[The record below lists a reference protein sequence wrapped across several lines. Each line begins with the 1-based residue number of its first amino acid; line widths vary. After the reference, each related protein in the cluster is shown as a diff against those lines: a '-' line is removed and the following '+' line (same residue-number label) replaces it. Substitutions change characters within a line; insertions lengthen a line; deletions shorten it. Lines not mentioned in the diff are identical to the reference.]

1 VEIGLRYLE
10 NKTVGI
16 IEIIVATLIWGSLGV
31 MVRNIDMD
39 PFSIVA
45 YRALIALPIMLVLFR
60 KKKENLKK
68 NYKLLLLA
76 SIAIAMAW
84 SAHFYAFKLT
94 TIANTVV
101 LLYTGPIYVAILSP
115 LVLKE
120 VREKKANICLVL
132 SIAGIFLMYNQGLGD
147 ELNDRG
153 LMLGAISGILFAF
166 VIMATKKLSKDYSS
180 ITIVTMQ
187 LLMSAIILSP
197 ALFVEQQIVMDNI
210 LLLLVLGLVH
220 TAIAEFLYID
230 GLIKVSTQKASTIS
244 YIEPASA
251 IIYAIILLNEIPEG
265 LEIIG
270 IALIATANI
279 ILNLNLEDIKKMI
292 YR

>member
-1 VEIGLRYLE
+1 M
-10 NKTVGI
+10 NKNTIGI

-31 MVRNIDMD
+31 MVRNIDME

-45 YRALIALPIMLVLFR
+45 YRSLIALPIMLVLFR
-60 KKKENLKK
+60 KKKDNLKK

-76 SIAIAMAW
+76 SIAITMAW

-120 VREKKANICLVL
+120 VREKKANICLIL
-132 SIAGIFLMYNQGLGD
+132 SILGIFLMYNQGLGD

-187 LLMSAIILSP
+187 LFISAIILSP
-197 ALFVEQQIVMDNI
+197 ALFVEQQVIMDNI
-210 LLLLVLGLVH
+210 ILLVILGLVH
-220 TAIAEFLYID
+220 TAIAEFLFID

-251 IIYAIILLNEIPEG
+251 IIYAVILLNEIPEG
-265 LEIIG
+265 LEVIG
-270 IALIATANI
+270 ISLIATANI
-279 ILNLNLEDIKKMI
+279 ILNLNLEDMRKIIK
-292 YR
+292 R

>member
-1 VEIGLRYLE
+1 M
-10 NKTVGI
+10 NKNTIGI

-31 MVRNIDMD
+31 MVRNIDME

-45 YRALIALPIMLVLFR
+45 YRSLIALPIMLVLFR
-60 KKKENLKK
+60 KKKDNLKK

-76 SIAIAMAW
+76 SIAITMAW
-84 SAHFYAFKLT
+84 SSHFYAFKLT

-120 VREKKANICLVL
+120 VREKKANICLIL
-132 SIAGIFLMYNQGLGD
+132 SILGIFLMYNQGLGD

-153 LMLGAISGILFAF
+153 LILGAISGILFAF

-187 LLMSAIILSP
+187 LFISAIILSP
-197 ALFVEQQIVMDNI
+197 ALFVEQQVIMDNI
-210 LLLLVLGLVH
+210 ILLVILGLVH
-220 TAIAEFLYID
+220 TAIAEFLFID

-251 IIYAIILLNEIPEG
+251 IIYAIILLNEVPEG

-270 IALIATANI
+270 ISLIATANI
-279 ILNLNLEDIKKMI
+279 ILNLNLEDMKKIIK
-292 YR
+292 R

>member
-1 VEIGLRYLE
+1 M
-10 NKTVGI
+10 NKNTIGI

-31 MVRNIDMD
+31 MVRNIDME

-45 YRALIALPIMLVLFR
+45 YRSLIALPIMLVLFR
-60 KKKENLKK
+60 KKKDNLKK
-68 NYKLLLLA
+68 NYKLLLVA
-76 SIAIAMAW
+76 SIAITMAW

-120 VREKKANICLVL
+120 VREKKANICLIL
-132 SIAGIFLMYNQGLGD
+132 SILGIFLMYNQGLGD

-166 VIMATKKLSKDYSS
+166 VIMATKKLSKYYSS

-187 LLMSAIILSP
+187 LFISVIILSP
-197 ALFVEQQIVMDNI
+197 ALFVEQQVIMENI
-210 LLLLVLGLVH
+210 MLLIILGLVH
-220 TAIAEFLYID
+220 TAIAEFLFID

-270 IALIATANI
+270 ISLIATANI
-279 ILNLNLEDIKKMI
+279 ILNLNLEDMKKIIK
-292 YR
+292 R

>member
-1 VEIGLRYLE
+1 MDKNTI
-10 NKTVGI
+10 GI

-31 MVRNIDMD
+31 MVRNIDME

-45 YRALIALPIMLVLFR
+45 YRSLIALPIMLILFR
-60 KKKENLKK
+60 KKKDNLKK

-76 SIAIAMAW
+76 SIAITMAW

-120 VREKKANICLVL
+120 VREKKANICLIL
-132 SIAGIFLMYNQGLGD
+132 SILGIFLMYNQGLGD

-187 LLMSAIILSP
+187 LFISAIILSP
-197 ALFVEQQIVMDNI
+197 ALFVEQQVIMENI
-210 LLLLVLGLVH
+210 MLLIILGLVH
-220 TAIAEFLYID
+220 TAIAEFLFID

-251 IIYAIILLNEIPEG
+251 IIYAVILLNEIPEG
-265 LEIIG
+265 LEVIG
-270 IALIATANI
+270 ISLIATANI
-279 ILNLNLEDIKKMI
+279 ILNLNLEDMKKIIK
-292 YR
+292 R

>member
-1 VEIGLRYLE
+1 M
-10 NKTVGI
+10 NKNTIGI

-31 MVRNIDMD
+31 MVRNIDME

-45 YRALIALPIMLVLFR
+45 YRSLIALPIMLVLFR
-60 KKKENLKK
+60 KKKDNLKK

-76 SIAIAMAW
+76 SIAITMAW

-120 VREKKANICLVL
+120 VREKKANICLIL
-132 SIAGIFLMYNQGLGD
+132 SILGIFLMYNQGLGD

-153 LMLGAISGILFAF
+153 LILGAISGILFAF

-187 LLMSAIILSP
+187 LFISVIILSP
-197 ALFVEQQIVMDNI
+197 ALFVEQQVIMENI
-210 LLLLVLGLVH
+210 MLLIILGLVH
-220 TAIAEFLYID
+220 TAIAEFLFID

-251 IIYAIILLNEIPEG
+251 IIYLS
-265 LEIIG
+265 
-270 IALIATANI
+270 LIHI
-279 ILNLNLEDIKKMI
+279 
-292 YR
+292 

>member
-1 VEIGLRYLE
+1 ME

-68 NYKLLLLA
+68 NYKLLFLA

-197 ALFVEQQIVMDNI
+197 ALFVEQQIVINNI

-270 IALIATANI
+270 IALITTANI
-279 ILNLNLEDIKKMI
+279 ILNLNLEDIKRMI
-292 YR
+292 NR

>member
-1 VEIGLRYLE
+1 M
-10 NKTVGI
+10 NKNTIGI

-31 MVRNIDMD
+31 MVRNIDME

-45 YRALIALPIMLVLFR
+45 YRSLIALPIMLVLFR
-60 KKKENLKK
+60 KKKDNLKK
-68 NYKLLLLA
+68 NYKLLLVA
-76 SIAIAMAW
+76 SIAITMAW

-120 VREKKANICLVL
+120 VREKKANICLIL
-132 SIAGIFLMYNQGLGD
+132 SILGIFLMYNQGLGD

-153 LMLGAISGILFAF
+153 LILGAISGILFAF
-166 VIMATKKLSKDYSS
+166 VIMATKKLSKYYSS

-187 LLMSAIILSP
+187 LFISVIILSP
-197 ALFVEQQIVMDNI
+197 ALFVEQQVIMENI
-210 LLLLVLGLVH
+210 MLLIILGLVH
-220 TAIAEFLYID
+220 TAIAEFLFID

-270 IALIATANI
+270 ISLIATANI
-279 ILNLNLEDIKKMI
+279 ILNLNLEDMKKIIK
-292 YR
+292 R

>member
-1 VEIGLRYLE
+1 M
-10 NKTVGI
+10 NKNTIGI

-31 MVRNIDMD
+31 MVRNIDME

-45 YRALIALPIMLVLFR
+45 YRSLIALPIMLVLFR
-60 KKKENLKK
+60 KKKDNLKK

-76 SIAIAMAW
+76 SIAITMAW
-84 SAHFYAFKLT
+84 SSHFYAFKLT

-120 VREKKANICLVL
+120 VREKKANICLIL
-132 SIAGIFLMYNQGLGD
+132 SILGIFLMYNQGLGD

-187 LLMSAIILSP
+187 LFISAIILSP
-197 ALFVEQQIVMDNI
+197 ALFVEQQVIMDNI
-210 LLLLVLGLVH
+210 ILLVILGLVH
-220 TAIAEFLYID
+220 TAIAEFLFID

-270 IALIATANI
+270 ISLIATANI
-279 ILNLNLEDIKKMI
+279 ILNLNLEDMRKIIK
-292 YR
+292 R

>member
-1 VEIGLRYLE
+1 LE

-68 NYKLLLLA
+68 NYKLLFLA

-197 ALFVEQQIVMDNI
+197 ALFVEQQIVINNI

-270 IALIATANI
+270 IALITTANI
-279 ILNLNLEDIKKMI
+279 ILNLNLEDIKRMI
-292 YR
+292 NR

>member
-1 VEIGLRYLE
+1 M
-10 NKTVGI
+10 NKNTIGI

-31 MVRNIDMD
+31 MVRNIDME

-45 YRALIALPIMLVLFR
+45 YRSLIALPIMLVLFR
-60 KKKENLKK
+60 KKKDNLKK

-76 SIAIAMAW
+76 SIAITMAW
-84 SAHFYAFKLT
+84 SSHFYAFKLT

-120 VREKKANICLVL
+120 VREKKANICLIL
-132 SIAGIFLMYNQGLGD
+132 SILGIFLMYNQGLGD

-153 LMLGAISGILFAF
+153 LMLVSISGILFAF

-187 LLMSAIILSP
+187 LFISAIILSP
-197 ALFVEQQIVMDNI
+197 ALFVEQQVVMENI
-210 LLLLVLGLVH
+210 MLLVILGLVH
-220 TAIAEFLYID
+220 TAIAEFLFID

-251 IIYAIILLNEIPEG
+251 IIYAVILLNEIPEG

-270 IALIATANI
+270 ISLIATANI
-279 ILNLNLEDIKKMI
+279 ILNLNLEDMKKIIK
-292 YR
+292 R

>member
-1 VEIGLRYLE
+1 M
-10 NKTVGI
+10 NKNTIGI
-16 IEIIVATLIWGSLGV
+16 IEIVVATLIWGSLGV
-31 MVRNIDMD
+31 MVRNIYME

-45 YRALIALPIMLVLFR
+45 YRSLIALPIMLILFR
-60 KKKENLKK
+60 KKRDNLKK

-76 SIAIAMAW
+76 SIAITMAW
-84 SAHFYAFKLT
+84 SSHFYAFKLT

-132 SIAGIFLMYNQGLGD
+132 SIFGIFLMYNQGLGD

-187 LLMSAIILSP
+187 LFISAIILSP
-197 ALFVEQQIVMDNI
+197 ALFVEQQVVMENI
-210 LLLLVLGLVH
+210 MLLVILGLVH
-220 TAIAEFLYID
+220 TAIAEFLFID

-251 IIYAIILLNEIPEG
+251 IIYAVILLNEIPEG

-270 IALIATANI
+270 ISLIATANI
-279 ILNLNLEDIKKMI
+279 ILNLNLEDMKKIIKK
-292 YR
+292 

>member
-1 VEIGLRYLE
+1 ME

>member
-1 VEIGLRYLE
+1 ME

-68 NYKLLLLA
+68 NYKLLFLA

-197 ALFVEQQIVMDNI
+197 ALFVEQQIVINNI

-279 ILNLNLEDIKKMI
+279 ILNLNLEDIKRMI
-292 YR
+292 NR

>member
-1 VEIGLRYLE
+1 M
-10 NKTVGI
+10 NKNTIGI

-31 MVRNIDMD
+31 MVRNIDME

-45 YRALIALPIMLVLFR
+45 YRSLIALPIMLVLFR
-60 KKKENLKK
+60 KKKDNLKK

-76 SIAIAMAW
+76 SIAITMAW

-120 VREKKANICLVL
+120 VREKKANICLIL
-132 SIAGIFLMYNQGLGD
+132 SILGIFLMYNQGLGD

-153 LMLGAISGILFAF
+153 LILGAISGILFAF

-187 LLMSAIILSP
+187 LFISVIILSP
-197 ALFVEQQIVMDNI
+197 ALFVEQQVIMENI
-210 LLLLVLGLVH
+210 MLLIILGLVH
-220 TAIAEFLYID
+220 TAIAEFLFID

-251 IIYAIILLNEIPEG
+251 IIYAVILLNEIPEG

-270 IALIATANI
+270 ISLIATANI
-279 ILNLNLEDIKKMI
+279 ILNLNLEDMKKIIK
-292 YR
+292 R

>member
-1 VEIGLRYLE
+1 M
-10 NKTVGI
+10 NKNTIGI

-31 MVRNIDMD
+31 MVRNIDME

-45 YRALIALPIMLVLFR
+45 YRSLIALPIMLVLFR
-60 KKKENLKK
+60 KKKDNLKK
-68 NYKLLLLA
+68 NYKLLLVA
-76 SIAIAMAW
+76 SIAITMAW

-120 VREKKANICLVL
+120 VREKKANICLIL
-132 SIAGIFLMYNQGLGD
+132 SILGIFLMYNQGLGD

-153 LMLGAISGILFAF
+153 LILGAISGILFAF
-166 VIMATKKLSKDYSS
+166 VIMATKKLSKYYSS

-187 LLMSAIILSP
+187 LFISAIILSP
-197 ALFVEQQIVMDNI
+197 ALVVEQQVIMENI
-210 LLLLVLGLVH
+210 MLLIILGLVH
-220 TAIAEFLYID
+220 TAIAEFLFID

-251 IIYAIILLNEIPEG
+251 ILYAIILLNEIPEG

-270 IALIATANI
+270 ISLIATANI
-279 ILNLNLEDIKKMI
+279 ILNLNLEDMKKIIK
-292 YR
+292 R

>member
-1 VEIGLRYLE
+1 M
-10 NKTVGI
+10 NKNTIGI
-16 IEIIVATLIWGSLGV
+16 IEIVVATLIWGSLGV
-31 MVRNIDMD
+31 MVRNIDME

-45 YRALIALPIMLVLFR
+45 YRSLIALPIMLILFR
-60 KKKENLKK
+60 KKKDNLKK

-76 SIAIAMAW
+76 SIAITMAW
-84 SAHFYAFKLT
+84 SSHFYAFKLT

-120 VREKKANICLVL
+120 VREKKANICLIL
-132 SIAGIFLMYNQGLGD
+132 SILGIFLMYNQGLGD

-153 LMLGAISGILFAF
+153 LILGAISGILFAF

-187 LLMSAIILSP
+187 LFISTIILSP
-197 ALFVEQQIVMDNI
+197 ALFVEQQVVMENI
-210 LLLLVLGLVH
+210 MLLVILGLVH
-220 TAIAEFLYID
+220 TAIAEFLFID

-251 IIYAIILLNEIPEG
+251 IIYAVILLNEIPEG

-270 IALIATANI
+270 ISLIATANI
-279 ILNLNLEDIKKMI
+279 ILNLNLEDMKKLIKK
-292 YR
+292 

>member
-1 VEIGLRYLE
+1 MDKNTI
-10 NKTVGI
+10 GI

-31 MVRNIDMD
+31 MVRNIDME

-45 YRALIALPIMLVLFR
+45 YRSLIALPIMLVLFR
-60 KKKENLKK
+60 KKKDNLKK

-76 SIAIAMAW
+76 SIAITMAW

-120 VREKKANICLVL
+120 VRERKANICLIL
-132 SIAGIFLMYNQGLGD
+132 SIFGIFLMYNQGLGD

-187 LLMSAIILSP
+187 LFISVIILSP
-197 ALFVEQQIVMDNI
+197 ALFVEQQVVMENI
-210 LLLLVLGLVH
+210 MLLIILGIVH
-220 TAIAEFLYID
+220 TAIAEFLFID

-270 IALIATANI
+270 ISLIATANI
-279 ILNLNLEDIKKMI
+279 ILNLNLDDMKKIIK
-292 YR
+292 R

>member
-1 VEIGLRYLE
+1 M
-10 NKTVGI
+10 NKNTIGI

-31 MVRNIDMD
+31 MVRNIDME

-45 YRALIALPIMLVLFR
+45 YRSLIALPIMLVLFR
-60 KKKENLKK
+60 KKKDNLKK

-76 SIAIAMAW
+76 SIAITMAW

-120 VREKKANICLVL
+120 VREKKANICLIL
-132 SIAGIFLMYNQGLGD
+132 SILGIFLMYNQGLGD

-153 LMLGAISGILFAF
+153 LILGAISGILFAF

-187 LLMSAIILSP
+187 LFISVIILSP
-197 ALFVEQQIVMDNI
+197 ALFVEQQVIMENI
-210 LLLLVLGLVH
+210 MLLIILGLVH
-220 TAIAEFLYID
+220 TAIAEFLFID

-270 IALIATANI
+270 ISLIATANI
-279 ILNLNLEDIKKMI
+279 ILNLNLEDMKKIIK
-292 YR
+292 R

>member
-1 VEIGLRYLE
+1 M
-10 NKTVGI
+10 NKNTIGI

-31 MVRNIDMD
+31 MVRNIDME

-45 YRALIALPIMLVLFR
+45 YRSLIALPIMLVLFR
-60 KKKENLKK
+60 KKKDNLKK

-76 SIAIAMAW
+76 SIAITMAW

-120 VREKKANICLVL
+120 VREKKANICLIL
-132 SIAGIFLMYNQGLGD
+132 SILGIFLMYNQGLGD

-153 LMLGAISGILFAF
+153 LILGAISGILFAF

-187 LLMSAIILSP
+187 LFISAIILSP
-197 ALFVEQQIVMDNI
+197 ALFVEQQVIMDNI
-210 LLLLVLGLVH
+210 ILLVILGLVH
-220 TAIAEFLYID
+220 TAIAEFLFID

-251 IIYAIILLNEIPEG
+251 IIYAVILLNEIPEG
-265 LEIIG
+265 LEVIG
-270 IALIATANI
+270 ISLIATANI
-279 ILNLNLEDIKKMI
+279 ILNLNLEDMRKIIK
-292 YR
+292 R

>member
-1 VEIGLRYLE
+1 M
-10 NKTVGI
+10 GI
-16 IEIIVATLIWGSLGV
+16 IEIVVATLIWGSLGV
-31 MVRNIDMD
+31 MVRNIDME

-45 YRALIALPIMLVLFR
+45 YRSLIALPIMLILFR
-60 KKKENLKK
+60 KKRDNLKK

-76 SIAIAMAW
+76 SIAITMAW
-84 SAHFYAFKLT
+84 SAHFSAFKLT

-120 VREKKANICLVL
+120 VRERKANICLIL
-132 SIAGIFLMYNQGLGD
+132 SIFGIFLMYNQGLGD

-187 LLMSAIILSP
+187 LFISVIILSP
-197 ALFVEQQIVMDNI
+197 ALFVEQQVIMENI
-210 LLLLVLGLVH
+210 MLLIILGIVH
-220 TAIAEFLYID
+220 TAIAEFLFID

-270 IALIATANI
+270 ISLIATANI
-279 ILNLNLEDIKKMI
+279 ILNLNLDDMKKIIK
-292 YR
+292 R

>member
-1 VEIGLRYLE
+1 M
-10 NKTVGI
+10 NKNTIGI

-31 MVRNIDMD
+31 MVRNIDME

-45 YRALIALPIMLVLFR
+45 YRSLIALPIMLVLFR
-60 KKKENLKK
+60 KKKDNLKK

-76 SIAIAMAW
+76 SIAITMAW

-120 VREKKANICLVL
+120 VREKKANICLIL
-132 SIAGIFLMYNQGLGD
+132 SILGIFLMYNQGLGD

-187 LLMSAIILSP
+187 LFISVIILSP
-197 ALFVEQQIVMDNI
+197 ALFVEQQVIMENI
-210 LLLLVLGLVH
+210 MLLIILGLVH
-220 TAIAEFLYID
+220 TAIAEFLFID

-270 IALIATANI
+270 ISLIATANI
-279 ILNLNLEDIKKMI
+279 ILNLNLEDMKKIIK
-292 YR
+292 R

>member
-1 VEIGLRYLE
+1 MEIGLRYLE

>member
-1 VEIGLRYLE
+1 M
-10 NKTVGI
+10 NKNTIGI

-31 MVRNIDMD
+31 MVRNIDME

-45 YRALIALPIMLVLFR
+45 YRSLIALPIMLVLFR
-60 KKKENLKK
+60 KKKDNLKK

-76 SIAIAMAW
+76 SIAITMAW
-84 SAHFYAFKLT
+84 AAHFYAFKLT

-120 VREKKANICLVL
+120 VREKKANICLIL
-132 SIAGIFLMYNQGLGD
+132 SILGIFLMYNQGLGD

-153 LMLGAISGILFAF
+153 LILGAISGILFAF

-187 LLMSAIILSP
+187 LFISVIILSP
-197 ALFVEQQIVMDNI
+197 ALFVEQQVIMENI
-210 LLLLVLGLVH
+210 MLLIILGLVH
-220 TAIAEFLYID
+220 TAIAEFLFID

-270 IALIATANI
+270 ISLIATANI
-279 ILNLNLEDIKKMI
+279 ILNLNLEDMKKIIK
-292 YR
+292 R

>member
-1 VEIGLRYLE
+1 M
-10 NKTVGI
+10 NKNTIGI

-31 MVRNIDMD
+31 MVRNIDME

-45 YRALIALPIMLVLFR
+45 YRSLIALPIMLVLFR
-60 KKKENLKK
+60 KKKDNLKK

-76 SIAIAMAW
+76 SIAITMAW
-84 SAHFYAFKLT
+84 SSHFYAFKLT

-120 VREKKANICLVL
+120 VREKKANICLIL
-132 SIAGIFLMYNQGLGD
+132 SILGIFLMYNQGLGD

-187 LLMSAIILSP
+187 LFISAIILSP
-197 ALFVEQQIVMDNI
+197 ALFVEQQVIMDNI
-210 LLLLVLGLVH
+210 ILLVILGLVH
-220 TAIAEFLYID
+220 TAIAEFLFID

-270 IALIATANI
+270 ISLIATANI
-279 ILNLNLEDIKKMI
+279 ILNLNLEDMKKIIK
-292 YR
+292 R

>member
-1 VEIGLRYLE
+1 M
-10 NKTVGI
+10 NKNTIGI

-31 MVRNIDMD
+31 MVRNIDME

-45 YRALIALPIMLVLFR
+45 YRSLIALPIMLVLFR
-60 KKKENLKK
+60 KKKDNLKK

-76 SIAIAMAW
+76 SIAITMAW
-84 SAHFYAFKLT
+84 SSHFYAFKLT

-120 VREKKANICLVL
+120 VREKKANICLIL
-132 SIAGIFLMYNQGLGD
+132 SILGIFLMYNQGLGD

-187 LLMSAIILSP
+187 LFISAIILSP
-197 ALFVEQQIVMDNI
+197 ALFVEQQVIMDNI
-210 LLLLVLGLVH
+210 ILLVILGLVH
-220 TAIAEFLYID
+220 TAIAEFLFID

-251 IIYAIILLNEIPEG
+251 IIYAVILLNEIPEG
-265 LEIIG
+265 LEVIG
-270 IALIATANI
+270 ISLIATANI
-279 ILNLNLEDIKKMI
+279 ILNLNLEDMRKIIK
-292 YR
+292 R

>member
-1 VEIGLRYLE
+1 M
-10 NKTVGI
+10 NKNTIGI
-16 IEIIVATLIWGSLGV
+16 IEIVIATLIWGSLGV
-31 MVRNIDMD
+31 MVRNIDME

-45 YRALIALPIMLVLFR
+45 YRSLIALPIMLILFR
-60 KKKENLKK
+60 KKKDNLKK

-76 SIAIAMAW
+76 SIAITMAW
-84 SAHFYAFKLT
+84 SSHFYAFKLT

-132 SIAGIFLMYNQGLGD
+132 SIFGIFLMYNQGLGD

-187 LLMSAIILSP
+187 LFISVIILSP
-197 ALFVEQQIVMDNI
+197 ALFVEQQVVMENI
-210 LLLLVLGLVH
+210 MLLIILGIVH
-220 TAIAEFLYID
+220 TAIAEFLFID

-270 IALIATANI
+270 ISLIATANI
-279 ILNLNLEDIKKMI
+279 ILNLNLEDMKKIIK
-292 YR
+292 R

>member
-1 VEIGLRYLE
+1 M
-10 NKTVGI
+10 NKNTIGI

-31 MVRNIDMD
+31 MVRNIDME

-45 YRALIALPIMLVLFR
+45 YRSLIALPIMLILFR
-60 KKKENLKK
+60 KKKDNLKK

-76 SIAIAMAW
+76 SIAITMAW

-120 VREKKANICLVL
+120 VREKKANICLIL
-132 SIAGIFLMYNQGLGD
+132 SILGIFLMYNQGLGD

-153 LMLGAISGILFAF
+153 LILGAISGILFAF

-187 LLMSAIILSP
+187 LFISVIILSP
-197 ALFVEQQIVMDNI
+197 ALFVEQQVIMENI
-210 LLLLVLGLVH
+210 MLLIILGLVH
-220 TAIAEFLYID
+220 TAIAEFLFID

-270 IALIATANI
+270 ISLIATANI
-279 ILNLNLEDIKKMI
+279 ILNLNLEDMKKIIK
-292 YR
+292 R

>member
-1 VEIGLRYLE
+1 MDKNTI
-10 NKTVGI
+10 GI

-31 MVRNIDMD
+31 MVRNIDME

-45 YRALIALPIMLVLFR
+45 YRSLIALPIMLVLFR
-60 KKKENLKK
+60 KKKDSLKK

-76 SIAIAMAW
+76 SIAITMAW

-132 SIAGIFLMYNQGLGD
+132 SIFGIFLMYNQGLGD

-187 LLMSAIILSP
+187 LFISVIILSP
-197 ALFVEQQIVMDNI
+197 ALFVEQQVIMENI
-210 LLLLVLGLVH
+210 MLLIILGLVH
-220 TAIAEFLYID
+220 TAIAEFLFID

-270 IALIATANI
+270 ISLIATANI
-279 ILNLNLEDIKKMI
+279 ILNLNLEDMKKIIK
-292 YR
+292 R

>member
-1 VEIGLRYLE
+1 L
-10 NKTVGI
+10 NKNTIGI

-31 MVRNIDMD
+31 MVRNIDME

-45 YRALIALPIMLVLFR
+45 YRSLIALPIMLVLFR
-60 KKKENLKK
+60 KKKDNLKK

-76 SIAIAMAW
+76 SIAITMAW

-120 VREKKANICLVL
+120 VREKKANICLIL
-132 SIAGIFLMYNQGLGD
+132 SILGIFLMYNQGLGD

-153 LMLGAISGILFAF
+153 LILGAISGILFAF

-187 LLMSAIILSP
+187 LFISVIILSP
-197 ALFVEQQIVMDNI
+197 ALFVEQQVIMENI
-210 LLLLVLGLVH
+210 MLLIILGLVH
-220 TAIAEFLYID
+220 TAIAEFLFID

-270 IALIATANI
+270 ISLIATANI
-279 ILNLNLEDIKKMI
+279 ILNLNLEDMKKIIK
-292 YR
+292 R

>member
-1 VEIGLRYLE
+1 M
-10 NKTVGI
+10 NKNTIGI

-31 MVRNIDMD
+31 MVRNIDME

-45 YRALIALPIMLVLFR
+45 YRSLVALPIMLILFR
-60 KKKENLKK
+60 KKKDNLKK

-76 SIAIAMAW
+76 SIAITMAW

-120 VREKKANICLVL
+120 VREKKANICLIL
-132 SIAGIFLMYNQGLGD
+132 SILGIFLMYNQGLGD

-153 LMLGAISGILFAF
+153 LILGAISGILFAF

-187 LLMSAIILSP
+187 LFISVIILSP
-197 ALFVEQQIVMDNI
+197 ALFVEQQVIMENI
-210 LLLLVLGLVH
+210 MLLIILGLVH
-220 TAIAEFLYID
+220 TAIAEFLFID

-270 IALIATANI
+270 ISLIATANI
-279 ILNLNLEDIKKMI
+279 ILNLNLEDMKKIIK
-292 YR
+292 R

>member
-1 VEIGLRYLE
+1 MDKNTI
-10 NKTVGI
+10 GI

-31 MVRNIDMD
+31 MVRNIDME

-45 YRALIALPIMLVLFR
+45 YRSLIALPIMLVLFR
-60 KKKENLKK
+60 KKKDNLKK

-76 SIAIAMAW
+76 SIAITMAW

-120 VREKKANICLVL
+120 VRERKANICLIL
-132 SIAGIFLMYNQGLGD
+132 SIFGIFLMYNQGLGD

-187 LLMSAIILSP
+187 LFISVIILSP
-197 ALFVEQQIVMDNI
+197 ALFVEQQVVMENI
-210 LLLLVLGLVH
+210 MLLIILGIVH
-220 TAIAEFLYID
+220 TAIAEFLFID

-270 IALIATANI
+270 ISLIATANI
-279 ILNLNLEDIKKMI
+279 ILNLNLEDMKKIIK
-292 YR
+292 R

>member
-1 VEIGLRYLE
+1 MDKNTI
-10 NKTVGI
+10 GI

-31 MVRNIDMD
+31 MVRNIDME

-45 YRALIALPIMLVLFR
+45 YRSLIALPIMLILFR
-60 KKKENLKK
+60 KKRDNLKK

-76 SIAIAMAW
+76 SIAITMAW

-120 VREKKANICLVL
+120 VRERKANICLIL
-132 SIAGIFLMYNQGLGD
+132 SIFGIFLMYNQGLGD

-187 LLMSAIILSP
+187 LFISVIILSP
-197 ALFVEQQIVMDNI
+197 ALFVEQQVVMENI
-210 LLLLVLGLVH
+210 MLLIILGIVH
-220 TAIAEFLYID
+220 TAIAEFLFID

-270 IALIATANI
+270 ISLIATANI
-279 ILNLNLEDIKKMI
+279 ILNLNLEDMKKIIK
-292 YR
+292 R